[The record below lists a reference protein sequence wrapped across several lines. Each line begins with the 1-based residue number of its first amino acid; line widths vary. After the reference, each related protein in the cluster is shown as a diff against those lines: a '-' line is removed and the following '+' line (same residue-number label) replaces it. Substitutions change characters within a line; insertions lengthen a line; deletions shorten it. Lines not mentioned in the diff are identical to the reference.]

1 MLPKT
6 VKLCKCNRTVVFAHV
21 EVCSSCGLEW
31 ERQAQRSTFLSV
43 DVGNTQTML
52 GLFDQEGTVVRQ
64 WRMATDRTDTSDQ
77 LHETLY
83 GYFQMIGLSLDQVS
97 YVAIASVVPI
107 LAQSWQRMVRSAFD
121 IEPLMIDAT
130 RDCGI
135 TINMPDPRQ
144 VGADRI
150 ANALAAVTTYGAPVI
165 VVDFGTATNIDVV
178 DAAGTFRGGAIMPG
192 LLLSANALFSR
203 AAKLS
208 SVPLVV
214 PPHALGDS
222 TETAVQSGV
231 VIGAATQ
238 IEGLVERIQ
247 RELAAEGDDVPR
259 ATVVGTGG
267 YSETI
272 AQATD
277 IFDALDPDITIRG
290 IYQIY
295 RHAVEKHA
303 ARGE

>member
-1 MLPKT
+1 M
-6 VKLCKCNRTVVFAHV
+6 
-21 EVCSSCGLEW
+21 
-31 ERQAQRSTFLSV
+31 FLSV
-43 DVGNTQTML
+43 DIGNTQTTL
-52 GLFDQEGTVVRQ
+52 GLFETDGTLLRQ
-64 WRMATDRTDTSDQ
+64 WRMATDHTDTADE
-77 LHETLY
+77 LHERLF
-83 GYFQMIGLSLDQVS
+83 GYFQMFDLKLADVTD
-97 YVAIASVVPI
+97 VAVAGVVPI
-107 LAQSWQRMVRSAFD
+107 LSQSWQRMLREVVGT
-121 IEPLMIDAT
+121 EPLMVDAT

-150 ANALAAVTTYGAPVI
+150 ANALAAVSTYGAPVI

-208 SVPLVV
+208 SVPLEV

-222 TETAVQSGV
+222 TERAVQSGV

-247 RELAAEGDDVPR
+247 RELAAEGEDVPR

-303 ARGE
+303 ERER

>member
-1 MLPKT
+1 M
-6 VKLCKCNRTVVFAHV
+6 
-21 EVCSSCGLEW
+21 
-31 ERQAQRSTFLSV
+31 FLSV
-43 DVGNTQTML
+43 DVGNTQTTL
-52 GLFDQEGTVVRQ
+52 GLFDEGGDVVRQ

-83 GYFQMIGLSLDQVS
+83 GYFQMLGLSLSGVEH
-97 YVAIASVVPI
+97 VAIASVVPI
-107 LAQSWQRMVRSAFD
+107 LAQSWQRMVRVAFGV
-121 IEPLMIDAT
+121 EPLMIDAT

-135 TINMPDPRQ
+135 PVTMPDPRQ

-150 ANALAAVTTYGAPVI
+150 ANALAALTTYGAPVI

-178 DAAGTFRGGAIMPG
+178 DATGTFRGGAIMPG
-192 LLLSANALFSR
+192 LLLSADSLFSR

-214 PPHALGDS
+214 PPRALGDS
-222 TETAVQSGV
+222 TETAVQSGI
-231 VIGAATQ
+231 VIGAAAQ

-247 RELAAEGDDVPR
+247 QELAAEGSDVPR

-267 YSETI
+267 YAETI

-277 IFDALDPDITIRG
+277 LFDALDHDITIRG
-290 IYQIY
+290 IYQIWV
-295 RHAVEKHA
+295 HAVEKRA
-303 ARGE
+303 ARAE

>member
-1 MLPKT
+1 M
-6 VKLCKCNRTVVFAHV
+6 
-21 EVCSSCGLEW
+21 
-31 ERQAQRSTFLSV
+31 FLSV
-43 DVGNTQTML
+43 DVGNTQTTL
-52 GLFDQEGTVVRQ
+52 GLFENEGQVLRQ
-64 WRMATDRTDTSDQ
+64 WRMATDRTDTSDE
-77 LHETLY
+77 LHERLY
-83 GYFQMIGLSLDQVS
+83 GYFQMFGLDLTAVD

-107 LAQSWQRMVRSAFD
+107 LAQSWQRMVRKGLE

-135 TINMPDPRQ
+135 PINMPDPKQ

-150 ANALAAVTTYGAPVI
+150 ANGLAALTTYGAPVI

-192 LLLSANALFSR
+192 LLLSANSLFSR

-222 TETAVQSGV
+222 TETAVQSGI
-231 VIGAATQ
+231 VIGAAAQ
-238 IEGLVERIQ
+238 AEGLVERIQ
-247 RELAAEGDDVPR
+247 QELAAEGTNVPR

-267 YSETI
+267 YSEVI
-272 AQATD
+272 AEATD
-277 IFDALDPDITIRG
+277 LFDALDPDITIRG
-290 IYQIY
+290 IYQIW
-295 RHAVEKHA
+295 RHAVEKHEA
-303 ARGE
+303 AKKTAE

>member
-1 MLPKT
+1 M
-6 VKLCKCNRTVVFAHV
+6 
-21 EVCSSCGLEW
+21 
-31 ERQAQRSTFLSV
+31 FLSV
-43 DVGNTQTML
+43 DVGNTQTTL
-52 GLFDQEGTVVRQ
+52 GLFDEEGTVIRQ

-83 GYFQMIGLSLDQVS
+83 GYFQMLGLNLGSVD

-107 LAQSWQRMVRSAFD
+107 LAQSWQRMVRTAFD
-121 IEPLMIDAT
+121 IEPLMIDAS

-135 TINMPDPRQ
+135 YINMPDPHQ

-150 ANALAAVTTYGAPVI
+150 ANALAALTTYGAPVI

-178 DAAGTFRGGAIMPG
+178 DHTGAFRGGAIMPG
-192 LLLSANALFSR
+192 LLLSANSLFSR

-222 TETAVQSGV
+222 TETAVQSGI

-247 RELAAEGDDVPR
+247 QELAAEGDDIPR

-277 IFDALDPDITIRG
+277 IFDAIDPDITIRG

-303 ARGE
+303 ARKNK

>member
-1 MLPKT
+1 MEQ
-6 VKLCKCNRTVVFAHV
+6 NRTQLAESPARYGQDEIDLSALFSYYLSRWYFVLAGLLAGVLIAGAVTYFLIVPKYTATSKLYMV
-21 EVCSSCGLEW
+21 SNSSD
-31 ERQAQRSTFLSV
+31 SIVNLS
-43 DVGNTQTML
+43 DLNI
-52 GLFDQEGTVVRQ
+52 GTSLSNDYKELLKVR
-64 WRMATDRTDTSDQ
+64 
-77 LHETLY
+77 
-83 GYFQMIGLSLDQVS
+83 
-97 YVAIASVVPI
+97 PI
-107 LAQSWQRMVRSAFD
+107 LEEIAEEEGLPYTYEQLSGMVSISTIANTRILVISVTSKSPKEAQ
-121 IEPLMIDAT
+121 T
-130 RDCGI
+130 
-135 TINMPDPRQ
+135 
-144 VGADRI
+144 I
-150 ANALAAVTTYGAPVI
+150 ANALAAKATYGAPVI

-178 DAAGTFRGGAIMPG
+178 DATGAFRGGAIMPG

-247 RELAAEGDDVPR
+247 RELAAEGDNIPR

-272 AQATD
+272 AEATE

-290 IYQIY
+290 IYQIWA
-295 RHAVEKHA
+295 HAVEKHA
-303 ARGE
+303 ARVQ